1 MVTFTKMHGLG
12 NDYICINCLENILAE
27 NKLPQIARYMCNRN
41 FGIGADGL
49 ILVQESTIADIK
61 MRIFNKDGSEAEMC
75 GNGIRCFAKYVYDN
89 RIIDKQTISIE
100 TKAGVKLIRLKVLNG
115 EVQEAQVD
123 MGRPI
128 FDDIKNIS
136 VQNNYRI
143 PISVN
148 IKVDDTR
155 FIGNYVSMG
164 NPHLVIFVNNVEN
177 IDIEK
182 WGPAIENMKCF
193 PNKIN
198 VEFVQALGRNTLKI
212 RTWERGVGET
222 YACGTGSCA
231 SFCIAYYKGIC
242 SSYVKAILRGGEL
255 NLNYNKQNGHIIMS
269 GIATKVY
276 DGNINIYRF
285 KIDMSQQH

>member
-148 IKVDDTR
+148 IKVGDTR

-276 DGNINIYRF
+276 DGNINI
-285 KIDMSQQH
+285 

>member
-75 GNGIRCFAKYVYDN
+75 GNGIRCFAKYIYDN
-89 RIIDKQTISIE
+89 KIIDKQSISIE
-100 TKAGVKLIRLKVLNG
+100 TKAGVKGVRLKVLNG
-115 EVQEAQVD
+115 EVYEIEVD

-182 WGPAIENMKCF
+182 YGPAIENMKCF

-198 VEFVQALGRNTLKI
+198 VEFVQALCRNTLKI

-276 DGNINIYRF
+276 DGNINI
-285 KIDMSQQH
+285 

>member
-12 NDYICINCLENILAE
+12 NDYICINCLEIILAE

-49 ILVQESTIADIK
+49 ILVQESTAADIK

-89 RIIDKQTISIE
+89 KLIAKQNISIE
-100 TKAGVKLIRLKVLNG
+100 TKAGVKTVRVKVLNG
-115 EVQEAQVD
+115 EVYEIEAD

-182 WGPAIENMKCF
+182 YGPAIENMKCF

-242 SSYVKAILRGGEL
+242 SSFIKAILRGGEL

-276 DGNINIYRF
+276 DGNITI
-285 KIDMSQQH
+285 

>member
-61 MRIFNKDGSEAEMC
+61 MRIFNKDGTEAEMC
-75 GNGIRCFAKYVYDN
+75 VKGIRFFAKYIYDKK
-89 RIIDKQTISIE
+89 IIDKQSISIE
-100 TKAGVKLIRLKVLNG
+100 TKAGVKGVRLKVLNG
-115 EVQEAQVD
+115 EVYEIEVD

-182 WGPAIENMKCF
+182 YGPAIENMKCF

-276 DGNINIYRF
+276 DGNINI
-285 KIDMSQQH
+285 

>member
-1 MVTFTKMHGLG
+1 MYGGVYMVTFTKMHGLG

-276 DGNINIYRF
+276 DGNINI
-285 KIDMSQQH
+285 

>member
-89 RIIDKQTISIE
+89 RIIDKQSISIE

-123 MGRPI
+123 MGRPS

-276 DGNINIYRF
+276 DGNINI
-285 KIDMSQQH
+285 

>member
-75 GNGIRCFAKYVYDN
+75 GNGIRCFAKYIYDN
-89 RIIDKQTISIE
+89 KIIDKQSISIE
-100 TKAGVKLIRLKVLNG
+100 TKAGVKGVRLKVLNG
-115 EVQEAQVD
+115 EVYEIEVD

-148 IKVDDTR
+148 IKADDTR

-182 WGPAIENMKCF
+182 YGPAIENMKCF

-276 DGNINIYRF
+276 DGNINI
-285 KIDMSQQH
+285 

>member
-12 NDYICINCLENILAE
+12 NDYICINSLENILAE

-49 ILVQESTIADIK
+49 ILVQESSVADIK

-75 GNGIRCFAKYVYDN
+75 GNGIRCFAKYIYDN
-89 RIIDKQTISIE
+89 KIIDKQSISIE
-100 TKAGVKLIRLKVLNG
+100 TKAGVKGVRLKVLNG
-115 EVQEAQVD
+115 EVYEIEVD

-136 VQNNYRI
+136 VQNNYSI

-182 WGPAIENMKCF
+182 YGPAIENMKCF

-276 DGNINIYRF
+276 DGNINI
-285 KIDMSQQH
+285 

>member
-49 ILVQESTIADIK
+49 ILVQESPVADIK

-276 DGNINIYRF
+276 DGNINI
-285 KIDMSQQH
+285 

>member
-123 MGRPI
+123 IGRPI

-276 DGNINIYRF
+276 DGNINI
-285 KIDMSQQH
+285 

>member
-75 GNGIRCFAKYVYDN
+75 GNGIRCFAKYIYDN
-89 RIIDKQTISIE
+89 KIIDKQSISIE
-100 TKAGVKLIRLKVLNG
+100 TKAGVKGVRLKVLNG
-115 EVQEAQVD
+115 EVYEIEVD

-148 IKVDDTR
+148 IKEDDTR

-182 WGPAIENMKCF
+182 YGPAIENMKCF

-276 DGNINIYRF
+276 DGNINI
-285 KIDMSQQH
+285 

>member
-41 FGIGADGL
+41 FGVGADGL

-128 FDDIKNIS
+128 FDDIKNIR

-276 DGNINIYRF
+276 DGNINI
-285 KIDMSQQH
+285 

>member
-75 GNGIRCFAKYVYDN
+75 RNGIRCFAKYVYDN

-276 DGNINIYRF
+276 DGNINI
-285 KIDMSQQH
+285 

>member
-12 NDYICINCLENILAE
+12 NDYICINCLENILTE

-276 DGNINIYRF
+276 DGNINI
-285 KIDMSQQH
+285 

>member
-75 GNGIRCFAKYVYDN
+75 GNGIRCFAKYIYDN
-89 RIIDKQTISIE
+89 KIIDKQSISIE
-100 TKAGVKLIRLKVLNG
+100 TKAGVKGVRLKVLNG
-115 EVQEAQVD
+115 EVYEIEVD

-276 DGNINIYRF
+276 DGNINI
-285 KIDMSQQH
+285 

>member
-49 ILVQESTIADIK
+49 ILVQESSVADIK

-75 GNGIRCFAKYVYDN
+75 GNGIRCFAKYIYDN
-89 RIIDKQTISIE
+89 KIIDKQSISIE
-100 TKAGVKLIRLKVLNG
+100 TKAGVKGVRLKVLNG
-115 EVQEAQVD
+115 EVYEIEVD

-276 DGNINIYRF
+276 DGNINI
-285 KIDMSQQH
+285 

>member
-75 GNGIRCFAKYVYDN
+75 GNGIRCFAKYIYDN
-89 RIIDKQTISIE
+89 KIIDKQSISIE
-100 TKAGVKLIRLKVLNG
+100 TKAGVKGVRLKVLNG
-115 EVQEAQVD
+115 EVYEIEVD
-123 MGRPI
+123 MGRTI

-182 WGPAIENMKCF
+182 YGPAIENMKCF

-276 DGNINIYRF
+276 DGNINI
-285 KIDMSQQH
+285 

>member
-12 NDYICINCLENILAE
+12 NDYICINCLENILSE

-49 ILVQESTIADIK
+49 ILVQESTVADIK

-276 DGNINIYRF
+276 DGNINI
-285 KIDMSQQH
+285 

>member
-75 GNGIRCFAKYVYDN
+75 GNGIRCFAKYIYDN
-89 RIIDKQTISIE
+89 KIIDKQSISIE
-100 TKAGVKLIRLKVLNG
+100 TKAGVKGVRLKVLNG
-115 EVQEAQVD
+115 EVYEIEVD

-182 WGPAIENMKCF
+182 YGPAIENMKCF

-198 VEFVQALGRNTLKI
+198 VEFVQALGRNTIKI

-276 DGNINIYRF
+276 DGNINI
-285 KIDMSQQH
+285 

>member
-100 TKAGVKLIRLKVLNG
+100 TKAGVKGVRLKVLNG
-115 EVQEAQVD
+115 EVYEIEVD

-182 WGPAIENMKCF
+182 YGPAIENMKCF

-276 DGNINIYRF
+276 DGNINI
-285 KIDMSQQH
+285 

>member
-89 RIIDKQTISIE
+89 RIIDKQSISIE
-100 TKAGVKLIRLKVLNG
+100 TKAGVKLIRLKVLNV

-123 MGRPI
+123 MGRPS

-182 WGPAIENMKCF
+182 YGPAIENMKCF

-276 DGNINIYRF
+276 DGNINI
-285 KIDMSQQH
+285 

>member
-89 RIIDKQTISIE
+89 RIIDKQSISIE

-276 DGNINIYRF
+276 DGNINI
-285 KIDMSQQH
+285 

>member
-41 FGIGADGL
+41 FGIWADGL

-75 GNGIRCFAKYVYDN
+75 GNGIRCFAKYIYDN
-89 RIIDKQTISIE
+89 KIIDKQSISIE
-100 TKAGVKLIRLKVLNG
+100 TKAGVKGVRLKVLNG
-115 EVQEAQVD
+115 EVYEIEVD

-182 WGPAIENMKCF
+182 YGPAIENMKCF

-276 DGNINIYRF
+276 DGNINI
-285 KIDMSQQH
+285 

>member
-12 NDYICINCLENILAE
+12 NDYICINSLENILAE

-89 RIIDKQTISIE
+89 KIIDKQTISIE

-276 DGNINIYRF
+276 DGNINI
-285 KIDMSQQH
+285 

>member
-12 NDYICINCLENILAE
+12 NDYICINSLENILAE

-49 ILVQESTIADIK
+49 ILVQESSVADIK

-75 GNGIRCFAKYVYDN
+75 GNGIRCFAKYIYDN
-89 RIIDKQTISIE
+89 KIIDKQSISIE
-100 TKAGVKLIRLKVLNG
+100 TKAGVKGVRLKVLNG
-115 EVQEAQVD
+115 EVYEIEVD

-182 WGPAIENMKCF
+182 YGPAIENMKCF

-276 DGNINIYRF
+276 DGNINI
-285 KIDMSQQH
+285 